1 MIDRLIAHR
10 MFWLLVAL
18 ILTLVVSPI
27 IDMYGESS
35 HRLYLALL
43 TTVLM
48 ISAVYAASVSQMGRF
63 VGIVLA
69 AVWVLLRWF
78 GLFSGTLNA
87 MMWSDIALMILLFYV
102 LAVLIRRTVALKE
115 TDFDG
120 LCGAV
125 AAYFLIAVAWAVSYR
140 VIEVVAPGSFSFP
153 SYNLEALGN
162 QLMYFSLTTITTT
175 GYGDITPVSPFARMW
190 STMEAAA
197 GVLYIALLVARLIS
211 LYRK

>member
-1 MIDRLIAHR
+1 

-48 ISAVYAASVSQMGRF
+48 ISAVYAASVSRMGRI

-78 GLFSGTLNA
+78 RLFSDTLNA
-87 MMWSDIALMILLFYV
+87 TMWSDIALMILLFYV
-102 LAVLIRRTVALKE
+102 LVILIRRTVALKE
-115 TDFDG
+115 TDFDS

-153 SYNLEALGN
+153 GQNLEALGS
-162 QLMYFSLTTITTT
+162 QLMYLSLTTITTL

-190 STMEAAA
+190 STLEASA

-211 LYRK
+211 LYRN

>member
-1 MIDRLIAHR
+1 MIDRLIVHR

-48 ISAVYAASVSQMGRF
+48 ISAVYAASVSRVGRI

-69 AVWVLLRWF
+69 TVWVLLAWF
-78 GLFSGTLNA
+78 RLFSDTLNA
-87 MMWSDIALMILLFYV
+87 TMWSDIALMILLFYV
-102 LAVLIRRTVALKE
+102 LVILIGRTVALKE

-120 LCGAV
+120 MCGAV
-125 AAYFLIAVAWAVSYR
+125 AAYFLIAAAWGVSYR
-140 VIEVVAPGSFSFP
+140 VIETVAPGSFSI
-153 SYNLEALGN
+153 SGQILESAGSHWL
-162 QLMYFSLTTITTT
+162 YFSLTTITTL
-175 GYGDITPVSPFARMW
+175 GYGDITPASPFARMW
-190 STMEAAA
+190 STLEASA
-197 GVLYIALLVARLIS
+197 GVLYIALLIARLIS
-211 LYRK
+211 LYRN

>member
-1 MIDRLIAHR
+1 
-10 MFWLLVAL
+10 MFCLLVAL
-18 ILTLVVSPI
+18 ILTFVVGPI

-43 TTVLM
+43 TTMLM
-48 ISAVYAASVSQMGRF
+48 ISAVYAASVSRMGRI

-69 AVWVLLRWF
+69 VVWVLLRWF
-78 GLFSGTLNA
+78 RLFSDTLNA
-87 MMWSDIALMILLFYV
+87 TMWSDIALMILLFYV
-102 LAVLIRRTVALKE
+102 LVILIGRTVALKE
-115 TDFDG
+115 TDFDS

-125 AAYFLIAVAWAVSYR
+125 AVYFLIAVAWAVSYR

-153 SYNLEALGN
+153 GQNLEALGS
-162 QLMYFSLTTITTT
+162 QLMYLSLTTITTL

-190 STMEAAA
+190 STLEASA